1 MKKYFIK
8 VFGCA
13 MNVADT
19 ERIAGWYEARGYR
32 RTEKPREA
40 NEVVI
45 VTCSVRQTAEDRVYG
60 LINNLAKY
68 KIPALPAGRQNTKY
82 KIILTGCMLRYPLK
96 YLKEKLPNVD
106 EFVKISNFK
115 IQICT
120 NILQKFVRWSPLWR
134 VAIIFALTVLFLMPE
149 VGKFQDHLRRLCVR
163 WRG

>member
-68 KIPALPAGRQNTKY
+68 KIPALPAGRQNTK
-82 KIILTGCMLRYPLK
+82 CW
-96 YLKEKLPNVD
+96 
-106 EFVKISNFK
+106 
-115 IQICT
+115 IQYTT
-120 NILQKFVRWSPLWR
+120 N
-134 VAIIFALTVLFLMPE
+134 
-149 VGKFQDHLRRLCVR
+149 
-163 WRG
+163 